1 MSVSRFS
8 GSRRAVRLAAPP
20 APAALCGAYGPI
32 AVRVVCVGGGEGHIN
47 VACGRAASPGRGPRA
62 RCSST
67 DLLLTC
73 CGRAARPHSSRRH
86 SCVPRPAR
94 PRPREPSARE
104 SARPTSAPR
113 CRRSRIAAL
122 SLLRFALL
130 AEGPHRLRLPGLS
143 PSPSCGRRAA
153 VGRSKA
159 ESANARHRSRAGCG
173 TAQHLEA
180 RSGTECRR
188 PRRGQSC
195 CAPLTA
201 ATQAA
206 CSRRASHRGRLA
218 SRSAEVGRRRGGGRI
233 FGRR

>member
-1 MSVSRFS
+1 MLHPPRLPGPARPRGRAARATARTHWDALHRETIDRLCPYLDSRARAARS
-8 GSRRAVRLAAPP
+8 GWPPRRRPRLYAVHMARSP
-20 APAALCGAYGPI
+20 CGW
-32 AVRVVCVGGGEGHIN
+32 CVGGGEGHIN

-143 PSPSCGRRAA
+143 PSPSLRLARVRSVDAQGAARAA
-153 VGRSKA
+153 ALR
-159 ESANARHRSRAGCG
+159 
-173 TAQHLEA
+173 
-180 RSGTECRR
+180 
-188 PRRGQSC
+188 
-195 CAPLTA
+195 
-201 ATQAA
+201 
-206 CSRRASHRGRLA
+206 
-218 SRSAEVGRRRGGGRI
+218 
-233 FGRR
+233 